1 VDGLWVNSGC
11 NGSGFSSS
19 PALGEALAVWITG
32 GEAPPG
38 VAELAPSRFGPV
50 SAETLV
56 TQGLWQYAH
65 YYDPVSAESAA
76 SR

>member
-1 VDGLWVNSGC
+1 
-11 NGSGFSSS
+11 
-19 PALGEALAVWITG
+19 
-32 GEAPPG
+32 

-56 TQGLWQYAH
+56 AQGLWQYAH
-65 YYDPVSAESAA
+65 YYDPVSTESAA